1 MGLFFDCKPEE
12 NFNKLEITEEIRHEN
27 HENENDNN
35 NSTKLSKSNIDT
47 NDIKKENSKSEI
59 IKKETNEKNEIN
71 KIKPNNAKIKKEK
84 KKNKTDDIII
94 NNTDEDFS
102 NKKKIKD
109 NKDNVGKI
117 NEKKNKKEVINAI
130 NSVNFDNKK
139 KKINN
144 TIFINNSNVTISN
157 RNNDSNNNSH
167 IKNSN
172 NKETKLKLKESEIKK
187 EYNCFN
193 TNEENIELDEL
204 INKVFNNNTKIS
216 NNNNKN
222 NVTESDLDYQYNKDY
237 FDQLY
242 SEQSQYNINYKPEN
256 EDNEKIINKL
266 EEIKEKIN
274 NKNKPKKKKKKIRAK
289 TEYYT
294 FKPKTIS
301 RTMNNKQIKKNIPM
315 YRRQTPP
322 NNYNFIFNSYTF
334 DRNKNFQKYKNNNNF
349 GCFSLENSFNNNL
362 CFSMLGKS
370 VREPFYNNNYINNSN
385 VSFQQKNSLVKRNS
399 RETQSRFSLQ
409 QSYLSNSS
417 MFNINSSGINNYNKK
432 NNREKRLFNV
442 VSKNIK
448 KNKDKKEYKKN
459 KSVEKKLV
467 NFEKENGKV
476 NSHILFHQYRDIAE
490 ICLPSLEDSL
500 INNSLTESCI
510 NNKVIL
516 NYNKLNHFNTSIVLY
531 DGNLYK
537 VLDRKNSG
545 FKVSKRYFQITKNC
559 FKYFKDMES
568 AKNDKLNTPLVQFDI
583 RHIKDLQIVDQ
594 NFLKDI
600 KIEGKDIEFVFCIY
614 LYQNDDFF
622 VFATDNENYGNSIF
636 DVLNL
641 LKNYYEDKK

>member
-27 HENENDNN
+27 ENDNI
-35 NSTKLSKSNIDT
+35 NSTKLSKSNIDA
-47 NDIKKENSKSEI
+47 NDIKKDNSKSEL
-59 IKKETNEKNEIN
+59 IKKETNDTNKIN
-71 KIKPNNAKIKKEK
+71 KIESDNTKIKKEK
-84 KKNKTDDIII
+84 KIKKNNDITI
-94 NNTDEDFS
+94 NNTDEDVS
-102 NKKKIKD
+102 NKKNIKD
-109 NKDNVGKI
+109 NTQSEK
-117 NEKKNKKEVINAI
+117 EKKDKNEVINAI
-130 NSVNFDNKK
+130 NSINFDNDK

-167 IKNSN
+167 TKNSN

-187 EYNCFN
+187 EFNCFN

-204 INKVFNNNTKIS
+204 INKVFNNNTKI
-216 NNNNKN
+216 NNNKN
-222 NVTESDLDYQYNKDY
+222 NITESDLDNQYNKDY
-237 FDQLY
+237 FEQLY

-256 EDNEKIINKL
+256 EDHEKLINKL
-266 EEIKEKIN
+266 IETKEKIN
-274 NKNKPKKKKKKIRAK
+274 NKNKPKKKKKRIRAK

-294 FKPKTIS
+294 LKPKTFS
-301 RTMNNKQIKKNIPM
+301 RVMNNKQIKKNIPN
-315 YRRQTPP
+315 YRKQTPKS
-322 NNYNFIFNSYTF
+322 NYNFIFNSYTF

-370 VREPFYNNNYINNSN
+370 LREPFYNHYNSN
-385 VSFQQKNSLVKRNS
+385 ISFQQKNSLVKRNS

-417 MFNINSSGINNYNKK
+417 MFNINSSEINK
-432 NNREKRLFNV
+432 NSKIINREKRLFNV

-448 KNKDKKEYKKN
+448 KNKGNKEYKKN
-459 KSVEKKLV
+459 KSVEKKLE
-467 NFEKENGKV
+467 NIEKENGKV
-476 NSHILFHQYRDIAE
+476 NSHILFHQYRDIVE

-500 INNSLTESCI
+500 INKSVLESSI
-510 NNKVIL
+510 NNKIIL
-516 NYNKLNHFNTSIVLY
+516 NYNKLNSFNTSIILY

-537 VLDRKNSG
+537 VLDRKNNG
-545 FKVSKRYFQITKNC
+545 FKLSKRYFQITKNC
-559 FKYFKDMES
+559 FKYYKDIES
-568 AKNDKLNTPLVQFDI
+568 AKNDKLKQPLVQFDI
-583 RHIKDLQIVDQ
+583 RHIKDLQIVDH

-614 LYQNDDFF
+614 LYQNEDFF
-622 VFATDNENYGNSIF
+622 VFATDIENYGNSIF

>member
-1 MGLFFDCKPEE
+1 MGLFFECKPED

-27 HENENDNN
+27 ENEKDNN
-35 NSTKLSKSNIDT
+35 ISTKLSKSNIDT
-47 NDIKKENSKSEI
+47 NDIKKENSKSEL
-59 IKKETNEKNEIN
+59 IKKETNDTNEIN
-71 KIKPNNAKIKKEK
+71 KIKLNSAKIKKEK
-84 KKNKTDDIII
+84 KNKNDDIII
-94 NNTDEDFS
+94 NNDEDFS
-102 NKKKIKD
+102 NKKNIKD
-109 NKDNVGKI
+109 NDQSKKEQKD
-117 NEKKNKKEVINAI
+117 KNEVINTI
-130 NSVNFDNKK
+130 NSLNFDNNK

-157 RNNDSNNNSH
+157 RNNDSNNNSNNNSDP
-167 IKNSN
+167 KNSN
-172 NKETKLKLKESEIKK
+172 NKENKLKLKESEIKK
-187 EYNCFN
+187 EFNCFEA
-193 TNEENIELDEL
+193 NEENIELDEL
-204 INKVFNNNTKIS
+204 ISKVFNNNTKIG
-216 NNNNKN
+216 NNKN
-222 NVTESDLDYQYNKDY
+222 NVTESDMDYQYNKDY

-274 NKNKPKKKKKKIRAK
+274 NKNKPKKKKNKIRAK

-294 FKPKTIS
+294 FKPKTLS
-301 RTMNNKQIKKNIPM
+301 RTINNKQIKKNIPI

-322 NNYNFIFNSYTF
+322 NNYNFIFNSFTF
-334 DRNKNFQKYKNNNNF
+334 DRNKNLRKYKNNNHF

-362 CFSMLGKS
+362 CFSMLGKPG
-370 VREPFYNNNYINNSN
+370 REPFYNNYNSN
-385 VSFQQKNSLVKRNS
+385 SNISFQQKNSLAKRNS
-399 RETQSRFSLQ
+399 RETQSRLSLQ
-409 QSYLSNSS
+409 QSNLSNSS
-417 MFNINSSGINNYNKK
+417 MFNITSSGLNNNNKK

-448 KNKDKKEYKKN
+448 KNKDNKEYKKN

-467 NFEKENGKV
+467 SIEKENGKA

-490 ICLPSLEDSL
+490 ICLPSLEGSL

-510 NNKVIL
+510 NNKIIL
-516 NYNKLNHFNTSIVLY
+516 NYNKLNHFNTSIILY

-537 VLDRKNSG
+537 VLDRKNNG

-568 AKNDKLNTPLVQFDI
+568 AKNDKLKQPLVQFDI
-583 RHIKDLQIVDQ
+583 RHIKDLQIVDH